1 MIPVHLDDE
10 RAQRLLDGH
19 LPEAE
24 AAEARAHAAAC
35 ADCRLLLDAYAAL
48 AEALDGLDAPPV
60 AGGFTAEV
68 MARIDERERV
78 FARERRTALAIL
90 GVAAGAAA
98 LLLALAGQA
107 TWAPVLARAGETLG
121 GLVTSLRLAAG
132 VVSPIVRALRLE
144 ILVASA
150 GAAIPILV
158 GLRRLTPRRAEA
170 RA

>member
-10 RAQRLLDGH
+10 RAQRLVDGL
-19 LPEAE
+19 LPAAE
-24 AAEARAHAAAC
+24 AAASRRHAAAC
-35 ADCRLLLDAYAAL
+35 AECRLLVESYQAL
-48 AEALDGLDAPPV
+48 SEALDGLTAPPV
-60 AGGFTAEV
+60 GGDFTAEV

-78 FARERRTALAIL
+78 AARERRTAFAIL
-90 GVAAGAAA
+90 GVAAGAA
-98 LLLALAGQA
+98 LVLLAVAGQA
-107 TWAPVLARAGETLG
+107 AWAPVLARAGETLG
-121 GLVTSLRLAAG
+121 SLVTSLRLASG

-150 GAAIPILV
+150 GAAVPILV

>member
-1 MIPVHLDDE
+1 MSPVHLDDD
-10 RAQRLLDGH
+10 RAQRLLDGL

-24 AAEARAHAAAC
+24 AAEARAHAGAC
-35 ADCRLLLDAYAAL
+35 PSCRLLVDSYAAL

-60 AGGFTAEV
+60 PGDFTAEV
-68 MARIDERERV
+68 MARIDVRERAA
-78 FARERRTALAIL
+78 ARERRTAFAIL

-98 LLLALAGQA
+98 LLLAVAGQA
-107 TWAPVLARAGETLG
+107 TWAPVLARAGESLG
-121 GLVTSLRLAAG
+121 TLVTSLRLAAG
-132 VVSPIVRALRLE
+132 VVSPVVRALRLE